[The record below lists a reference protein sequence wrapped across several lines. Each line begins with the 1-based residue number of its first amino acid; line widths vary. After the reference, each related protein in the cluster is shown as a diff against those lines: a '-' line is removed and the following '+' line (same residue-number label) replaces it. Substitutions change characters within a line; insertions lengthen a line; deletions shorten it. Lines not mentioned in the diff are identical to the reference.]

1 MAKRLL
7 VIEDNATTREFLTY
21 LLKSFGYEVISAED
35 GVQGVEMAIKHLPD
49 AIVCDVHLPRLDGFG
64 VLRELKANPLTAKIP
79 LIAVTALAMVGDRQR
94 MLAAG
99 FDGYVPKPVDPERFV
114 PDILHYIP
122 KSPSSQEKK
131 P

>member
-7 VIEDNATTREFLTY
+7 LIEDNATTRESLTY
-21 LLKSFGYEVISAED
+21 LLKSFGYEVTCAED
-35 GVQGVEMAIKHLPD
+35 GLQGVEMATKQLPD
-49 AIVCDVHLPRLDGFG
+49 AIVCDIILPKLDGFG
-64 VLRELKANPLTAKIP
+64 VLRELKSNPLTAKIP
-79 LIAVTALAMVGDRQR
+79 LIAVTALAMLGDRER

-114 PDILHYIP
+114 PDILQYVP
-122 KSPSSQEKK
+122 KTGGSQERK

>member
-99 FDGYVPKPVDPERFV
+99 FDGY
-114 PDILHYIP
+114 
-122 KSPSSQEKK
+122 
-131 P
+131 